1 MYILYKEIGIQHT
14 NNVYKFN
21 EQCNKHTCSMTKTTL
36 QSLLHVQ
43 LNVQTFINR
52 EPQCHD
58 PWFQPTDEVLHYVG
72 LLGHFSS
79 LKKN

>member
-1 MYILYKEIGIQHT
+1 MFDDK
-14 NNVYKFN
+14 NNTAV
-21 EQCNKHTCSMTKTTL
+21 TA
-36 QSLLHVQ
+36 VQ